1 VLGSLRVARPWERGR
16 SGDDTSAAAV

>member
-1 VLGSLRVARPWERGR
+1 LGSLRAARPWERGR